1 MIDDKDDQD
10 DIGVQAGLHSMLKSL
25 LQGSCKTGDQHHHHH
40 HHWAQVLVDRQEGTV
55 LMGELVTPCFAPEA
69 LSSVGRQRLL

>member
-10 DIGVQAGLHSMLKSL
+10 DIGVQVGLHSMLKSL

-40 HHWAQVLVDRQEGTV
+40 HRAQALVDRQEGTV
-55 LMGELVTPCFAPEA
+55 LMGKFLTPRFPPAA
-69 LSSVGRQRLL
+69 LSSKGNQSL